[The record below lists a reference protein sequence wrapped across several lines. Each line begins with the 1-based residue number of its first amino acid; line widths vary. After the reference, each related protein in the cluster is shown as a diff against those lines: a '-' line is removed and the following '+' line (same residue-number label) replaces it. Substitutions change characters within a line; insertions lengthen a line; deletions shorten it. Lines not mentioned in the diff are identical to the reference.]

1 MKRYTLVFAALLCV
15 MALFLQ
21 GCTFLSD
28 IGEDLGIDLQGDLSA
43 VEVFVKCAPS
53 VVEIT
58 AKNAVSKKTGTGFF
72 YDSEGT
78 VITNYHVIEGCTDIQ
93 ISLYNGQI
101 YWVDSV
107 LGYDAVR
114 DIAILDTRC
123 EVSEPLAFGTQD
135 AYTGQT
141 VYTLGSSLGLTGTF
155 SDGMVSCAKRNLNNK
170 LYIQTTAPISPGNS
184 GGPLLDTKG
193 KVIGINT
200 ACLVDGQN
208 LNFAVPIG
216 DVSKISTDTPS
227 DLDDMFTRTS
237 GDIGR
242 VKLLRCWTFS
252 WSEEKE
258 RYILSFELCDQ
269 NGNNLTAAGTV
280 AIEIVN
286 DEGDNVYTRTL
297 NFTASDHATVQLS
310 LEERKLMTVS
320 IPESDIALGSTY
332 EGTVFFRVYGA
343 GYSFDEATV
352 RASDLPVN
360 PKN

>member
-1 MKRYTLVFAALLCV
+1 MRKYSVALVALLCV

-21 GCTFLSD
+21 GCSFLSELGVD
-28 IGEDLGIDLQGDLSA
+28 ISPALSA
-43 VEVFVKCAPS
+43 SEVYNKCAPS

-58 AKNAVSKKTGTGFF
+58 AKNAVSRKTGTGFF

-101 YWVDSV
+101 YWVNSV

-123 EVSEPLAFGTQD
+123 ETSEPLEFGTED

-141 VYTLGSSLGLTGTF
+141 VYALGSSLGLTGTF
-155 SDGMVSCAKRNLNNK
+155 SDGIVSCAKRNLNNK
-170 LYIQTTAPISPGNS
+170 LYIQTTAPLSPGNS

-200 ACLVDGQN
+200 ACMVDGQN

-227 DLDDMFTRTS
+227 DLNDMFTRTS
-237 GDIGR
+237 EDIGK
-242 VKLLRCWTFS
+242 VKLLRCWAFS

-258 RYILSFELCDQ
+258 CYILSFELCDQ
-269 NGNNLTAAGTV
+269 NGNNLTAAGLT

-286 DEGDNVYTRTL
+286 DEGDIVYARTL
-297 NFTASDHATVQLS
+297 SFTASDHTNVQLRQ
-310 LEERKLMTVS
+310 EERKLMTVS
-320 IPESDIALGSTY
+320 VPESDIALGSTY
-332 EGTVFFRVYGA
+332 DGTVSFRVYGV
-343 GYSFDEATV
+343 GYSFCEATV
-352 RASDLPVN
+352 RAGDLPVTPEN
-360 PKN
+360 

>member
-1 MKRYTLVFAALLCV
+1 MKKTAMQLIALICV
-15 MALFLQ
+15 CALFLQ
-21 GCTFLSD
+21 GCTFLED
-28 IGEDLGIDLQGDLSA
+28 IGTDLGIALQGELSA
-43 VEVFVKCAPS
+43 AEVFNKCAPS

-72 YDSEGT
+72 CDSEGT
-78 VITNYHVIEGCTDIQ
+78 VVTNYPVIEGCTDIK

-123 EVSEPLAFGTQD
+123 EISEPLAFGTEE

-141 VYTLGSSLGLTGTF
+141 VYAFGSSLGLTGTF
-155 SDGMVSCAKRNLNNK
+155 SDGIVSCAKRKLNDK

-193 KVIGINT
+193 RVIGINT
-200 ACLVDGQN
+200 ACMVDGQN

-216 DVSKISTDTPS
+216 DVSKVSTDTPS

-237 GDIGR
+237 QNTGK
-242 VKLLRCWTFS
+242 VKLLRCWTFG

-258 RYILSFELCDQ
+258 RYVLSFELCDQ

-280 AIEIVN
+280 EIEIVN
-286 DEGDNVYTRTL
+286 DEGHTVYKRTL
-297 NFTASDHATVQLS
+297 SFAASDHTAVQLS
-310 LEERKLMTVS
+310 MGERKLMTVA
-320 IPESDIALGSTY
+320 IPESDIAVGSTY
-332 EGTVFFRVYGA
+332 DGTVFFTISGV
-343 GYSFDEATV
+343 GYAFDTATT
-352 RASDLPVN
+352 RASDLPAN
-360 PKN
+360 PDY